1 MTAVLLLIA
10 TASCTLTQ
18 KCNVTISRFSAA
30 ATAMWLIWWGMIIN
44 RRWKW
49 TFEKWWGLAIAVIL
63 FLHCILLQ
71 KVGITLARNDYQD
84 LINLVVGSTSA
95 IYIWGFIAKRIE
107 NLHIGRF
114 LALMGRESLYL
125 MAFHIVGLFICNSL
139 MVKLGI
145 FALGDEK
152 GLYTYNMGDNWLL
165 LLIYVLFAIV
175 TSFGILYGVRGVMAE
190 IRRK

>member
-1 MTAVLLLIA
+1 MTTVLLLIA
-10 TASCTLTQ
+10 AVSCTLTQ

-125 MAFHIVGLFICNSL
+125 MAFHIVGLFVCNSL

-152 GLYTYNMGDNWLL
+152 GLYAYNMGDNWLL

-190 IRRK
+190 IRWK